1 MRKMSMKKLLLAA
14 VAAATFTT
22 PALADNT
29 LTYNLDADV
38 GSICGVFK
46 FDGPTVQVNFGEL
59 ALTPSANEVSAPAGS
74 ATYRCNNPGGFTRTI
89 SSANSGKLVRDGSS
103 GDALNSIAYTFQHG
117 GGSGLGVA
125 ATQLTAPITSTHAG
139 SGAFLAGQTGSV
151 TFRVN
156 GVQAAPGGNNAPGT
170 TVFAG
175 NYTDIVTISVTGL

>member
-1 MRKMSMKKLLLAA
+1 MKKLILAA

-38 GSICGVFK
+38 GSICGVWK
-46 FDGPTVQVNFGEL
+46 FDGPVVAVSFGEL
-59 ALTPSANEVSAPAGS
+59 ATTTAEVVAGAGS

-89 SSANSGKLVRDGSS
+89 SSANSGKLVRVGSS
-103 GDALNSIAYTFQHG
+103 GGSLNSIDYTFQHG
-117 GGSGLGVA
+117 GGSGLGTA
-125 ATQLTAPITSTHAG
+125 ATQLTAPITTTHAG

-156 GVQAAPGGNNAPGT
+156 GVAAPAGGNNAPGT

-175 NYTDIVTISVTGL
+175 DYTDVVTISVTGN